1 MAEIKRILTG
11 DRPTGAMHL
20 GHYVGSLKNRIDM
33 QHKYEMF
40 VIVAD
45 LHTLT
50 TKPDKKDLAD
60 LQERIRS
67 QVLTYLAVG
76 IDPRKVHI
84 YRQSAI
90 PEVCELATILGML
103 VTVPRLE
110 RVPTLKEQM
119 DNLHIEQP
127 SFGLLG
133 YPVLQAADILMVRAD
148 CVPVGADQ
156 ASHIE
161 VTREVSS
168 RFNTI
173 YGKVFPEVS
182 ALISDSA
189 TLIGTDG
196 KAKMSKSLGN
206 AIGLLDDENEVN
218 KKVMGMYTDPNRIR
232 PTDPGKVEGN
242 PVFIYHDF
250 FNDNKDE
257 VAELKSRYI
266 VGQVGDVEVKK
277 KLGLAINKFLDPIR
291 DRAKINNK
299 KDLLEDVIEQGTK
312 IARKEAQ
319 ETLDLVKSSMGL

>member
-76 IDPRKVHI
+76 IDPRKVHV

-182 ALISDSA
+182 SLISDSA

-242 PVFIYHDF
+242 PVFIYHDL
-250 FNDNKDE
+250 FNDNKEE
-257 VAELKSRYI
+257 VVDLKSRY
-266 VGQVGDVEVKK
+266 VLGQVGDVEVKK

-312 IARKEAQ
+312 VARKEAQ
-319 ETLDLVKSSMGL
+319 ETLDSVKNSMGL